1 MAIQI
6 LQQPPQ
12 ISFSGDPI
20 IVKAKT
26 TLTGKT
32 FLRIKL
38 TVNATAYSSI
48 GEKTYSENYSYEVG
62 NDGLATFNIG
72 ETIKMAMESSV
83 SIIVSKN
90 TILPVYYAV
99 KYTLTYKES
108 YLDGIKEIEE
118 GEMTSEQYS
127 AVTGSL
133 TEYERMIAANADTTT
148 IIGEG
153 RILSRKPEG
162 DMVPKGIGLLL
173 PAVDAYKENISY
185 VIEQGDVRKELS
197 ASSGGALIPSSIN
210 INTSDLQEGE
220 FKVSTDRETG
230 KKRYIVKQN
239 PNMRHFLFVNGF
251 GMLESVTAVTRES
264 LSYDIQSDLYSVP
277 QDIDFRGT
285 TQVINYAQAPNAVF
299 GMSSGYV
306 TREWAEWWLSEF
318 VVTRKAWMLDGGIYL
333 PVAIIPE
340 ETNDLIDR
348 SKPGLLSVNFSVR
361 YSFTGG
367 RYNSF
372 IS

>member
-133 TEYERMIAANADTTT
+133 TEYERMIATNADTTT

-153 RILSRKPEG
+153 RILSRKPDG
-162 DMVPKGIGLLL
+162 DMVPQGVNLYI
-173 PAVDAYKENISY
+173 PAVDRYKEAVSY
-185 VIEQGDVRKELS
+185 TIVQGDVKKELIS
-197 ASSGGALIPSSIN
+197 PSGGILIPASIMIDTSS
-210 INTSDLQEGE
+210 LQEGE
-220 FKVSTDRETG
+220 FTVNTDHENG
-230 KKRYIVKQN
+230 KKRYIVKQS
-239 PNMRHFLFVNGF
+239 PNMRHFLFMNGF
-251 GMLESVTAVTRES
+251 GVLESVTAVTRES

-361 YSFTGG
+361 YAFTGG